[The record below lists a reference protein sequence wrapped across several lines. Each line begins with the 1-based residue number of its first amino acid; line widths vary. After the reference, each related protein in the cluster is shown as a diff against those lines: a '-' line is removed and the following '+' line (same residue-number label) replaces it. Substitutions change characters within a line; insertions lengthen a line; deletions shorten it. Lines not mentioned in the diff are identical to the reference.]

1 MAVRR
6 KNASLF
12 LGVSISFI
20 ASYMLSAPNVE
31 NLKKTVSMETL
42 PSEQHQPAA
51 LPSVSINVPSRFHA
65 KNIEG
70 WV

>member
-1 MAVRR
+1 MTVRR

-12 LGVSISFI
+12 WGVSISFI

>member
-1 MAVRR
+1 
-6 KNASLF
+6 
-12 LGVSISFI
+12 
-20 ASYMLSAPNVE
+20 MLSAPNVE